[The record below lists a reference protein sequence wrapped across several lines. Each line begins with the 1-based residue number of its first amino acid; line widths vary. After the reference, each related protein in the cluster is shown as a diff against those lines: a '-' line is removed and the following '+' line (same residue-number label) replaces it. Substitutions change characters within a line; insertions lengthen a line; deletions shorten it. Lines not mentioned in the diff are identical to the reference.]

1 MFKHGAKMKWAACFS
16 IIAVAVITYLPAVDN
31 FFISDDFVLLTFLET
46 LNERPH
52 YLLEWPSEMFR
63 LMSYIYF
70 WVCFQFFAIN
80 PVPYYLSG
88 IALHA
93 IVSLLVCAVVLKFT
107 GRWLAAWA
115 AGLFFAGYERHQ
127 EAVMWISAAN
137 DTILALNF
145 LIALLLWWRYV
156 AHAAHSRAKTLALG
170 TALAAFAV
178 ALFSKEGAV
187 ALAPLAFVGFVISG
201 SGWRTAIR
209 RSLPLLIM
217 TVGFGVLWLSQSG
230 ENFFVTK
237 GLYAFGPH
245 FLPVFGR
252 SLLRLVLPTLVFLVP
267 LIIVIRREKSDDRPG
282 PIRRWLKESG
292 RVPAL
297 LFFLALLAFSIIPY
311 SFLTYQ
317 NHIPSRNTY
326 LPSVGLAALAGIL
339 FMALYEKTSS
349 SWGRRASAG
358 LLLAVVAANASYV
371 WTKKEPQFRER
382 SAPTLELIKT
392 LNDSALDIQNRSPI
406 TICGFP
412 LDTWIGWE
420 TVLRFTPVEAKD
432 VVFKDVCDDSVAS
445 ALRWDE
451 SQGGYS
457 MTFQAKAS
465 AQIKE

>member
-46 LNERPH
+46 LNERPL
-52 YLLEWPSEMFR
+52 YLLEWPSEVFR

-70 WVCFQFFAIN
+70 WVCFQFFAID

-93 IVSLLVCAVVLKFT
+93 IVSLLVCTVVLKFT

-137 DTILALNF
+137 DTILGLNF

-156 AHAAHSRAKTLALG
+156 THTAHSRAKTVALG
-170 TALAAFAV
+170 TALVAFAV

-187 ALAPLAFVGFVISG
+187 ALAPLALVGFVISG

-209 RSLPLLIM
+209 RTMPLLIM
-217 TVGFGVLWLSQSG
+217 AVGFGVLWMSQSG

-245 FLPVFGR
+245 SLPVYAR
-252 SLLRLVLPTLVFLVP
+252 SLLRLVLPSMIFLVP
-267 LIIVIRREKSDDRPG
+267 LVILILQEKTGDRPG
-282 PIRRWLKESG
+282 RIRRWLAESG
-292 RVPAL
+292 RAPAL
-297 LFFLALLAFSIIPY
+297 LFFLAFLALSIIPY

-326 LPSVGLAALAGIL
+326 LPSIGLAALVGVL
-339 FMALYEKTSS
+339 FLALYEKASS
-349 SWGRRASAG
+349 SWGRRASLG
-358 LLLAVVAANASYV
+358 LLLVVVTANVFYI
-371 WTKKEPQFRER
+371 WTRKEPQFRAR
-382 SAPTLELIKT
+382 AAPTLELIRT
-392 LNDSALDIQNRSPI
+392 LNDSALNIQQHSPI

-420 TVLRFTPVEAKD
+420 TVKRFTTVETKD
-432 VVFKDVCDDSVAS
+432 IAFSDVCDDSVAS

-451 SQGGYS
+451 SRGSYAGLQGHA
-457 MTFQAKAS
+457 TAQAK
-465 AQIKE
+465 E